1 MLKVDLHVHSRYSSN
16 PADALLKKFGTQESY
31 TEVDEVYQAAKERGM
46 GLVTITDHNTIGG
59 ALKLVEK
66 YPREAFLGVEL
77 TTMFPEDGCA
87 VHLLVFGFTPA
98 QFAEMDALRYDIY
111 QLRDYIKAAGL
122 PYSVAHPSYSVN
134 GKLTLAAIEKLLL
147 LFDVFETV
155 NGARVAAY
163 NDLFKKVL
171 AGLTP
176 ERIEGLRKKH
186 LIAPMSDTPWRK
198 GFTGGSDEH
207 AGLFIGE
214 TFTLAEAVDKE
225 GFLACLAHKSTDSGG
240 RSNHY
245 KTQVYTFLKIIHQYS
260 RSRADWARHAPDNA
274 LRTQIRRSGGSA
286 VKRAWDELCG
296 AIFDGK
302 SLGWKTQLKIEQLKR
317 SRKGNARLIASQV
330 SSLVRKLV
338 HNPHMPHQE
347 RIDLIYETVA
357 GIEDEFFISNFEAFR
372 EGFAKGDI
380 LKLMSSITAV
390 FRSFLLSLPF
400 LGTFRH
406 LHQSSAI
413 MDELRAAFLGVVPAQ
428 DKKILWFTDTL
439 DDLNGVSVTLKGF
452 SEEAAARGLW
462 LKLVTVQVPGAR
474 PVPARVDLPMVYEY
488 TPDFYPSYKMR
499 FPSLL
504 KSLEKIYDEAP
515 TEIVVSTPGPVGMVG
530 ILAARLFGI
539 PCRGIYHSD
548 FTRMTELGLSGGT
561 VASVVQGY
569 VRWFY
574 SRMDVVFAPTQE
586 TVKMLSGRGYD
597 VLSLQVFRRGIDHS
611 VYTPV
616 AGDRAAL
623 RACYNLDAR
632 FTLLYAGRVS
642 ADKSLRFLA
651 RVYRELVARGEEI
664 NLVIAGE
671 GPLLAELKETL
682 SGLPRVRFTG
692 RVEPRDMPLVYSVSD
707 LLVFPS
713 TMDTFGMSVL
723 EAQACELPALV
734 TNVGGPQEVIEPG
747 VTGWVAAADNAGA
760 WAEGILQV
768 KRLYDNDRTALQ
780 TIKSAARQRAQKL
793 FSWEAALGAL
803 YGYE

>member
-1 MLKVDLHVHSRYSSN
+1 MLKADLHVHSKYSSN
-16 PADALLKKFGTQESY
+16 PADVLLKKFGTQESY
-31 TEVDEVYQAAKERGM
+31 TEVDEVYRSAKERGM
-46 GLVTITDHNTIGG
+46 DFVTITDHNAIGG
-59 ALKLVEK
+59 ALALVER
-66 YPREAFLGVEL
+66 YPGEAFMGVEL
-77 TTMFPEDGCA
+77 TTVFPEDGCA
-87 VHLLVFGFTPA
+87 VHLLVFDFTPE
-98 QFAEMDALRYDIY
+98 QFAAMDALRYDIY
-111 QLRDYIKAAGL
+111 QLRDYIKAARL

-134 GKLTLAAIEKLLL
+134 GKLTVVSVEKLLL

-163 NDLFKKVL
+163 NDLFKKIL
-171 AGLTP
+171 SSLTP
-176 ERIEGLRKKH
+176 ERVEALQKKH
-186 LIAPMSDTPWRK
+186 LIEPISATPWQK
-198 GFTGGSDEH
+198 SFTGGSDEH

-214 TFTLAEAVDKE
+214 TYTSAECAGKGAFLSCLRDK
-225 GFLACLAHKSTDSGG
+225 ATDSGG

-245 KTQVYTFLKIIHQYS
+245 KTQVYTFLKIVYQYS
-260 RSRADWARHAPDNA
+260 RP
-274 LRTQIRRSGGSA
+274 RRGSA

-330 SSLVRKLV
+330 SALVRKLV
-338 HNPHMPHQE
+338 HSPHMPHQE

-372 EGFAKGDI
+372 EGFAKGDV

-390 FRSFLLSLPF
+390 FRSFFLSLPF

-413 MDELRAAFLGVVPAQ
+413 MGELRVEFLGAVPPKE
-428 DKKILWFTDTL
+428 KKVLWFTDTL

-452 SEEAAARGLW
+452 SDEAAAAGLW
-462 LKLVTVQVPGAR
+462 LKLVTVQAPGAR
-474 PVPARVDLPMVYEY
+474 LSGVRLDLPMVYEY

-515 TEIVVSTPGPVGMVG
+515 TEIVISTPGPVGMVG
-530 ILAARLFGI
+530 LLAARLFGI

-561 VASVVQGY
+561 VASCVQGY

-574 SRMDVVFAPTQE
+574 SRMDQVLVPTRETIRLLSSRGFDAGQLKLFA
-586 TVKMLSGRGYD
+586 
-597 VLSLQVFRRGIDHS
+597 RGIDHGLFA
-611 VYTPV
+611 PV

-623 RACYNLDAR
+623 RSCYGLDDG

-642 ADKSLRFLA
+642 RDKSLAFLA
-651 RVYRELVARGEEI
+651 RVYQELMARGEGI
-664 NLVIAGE
+664 NLLVAGD
-671 GPLLAELKETL
+671 GPMLEELKSSL
-682 SGLPRVRFTG
+682 SKCPRARFIG
-692 RVEPRDMPLVYSVSD
+692 RVEPKNMPLVYSISD

-713 TMDTFGMSVL
+713 TMDTFGMTVL
-723 EAQACELPALV
+723 EAQSCELPALV
-734 TNVGGPQEVIEPG
+734 TNFGGPQEVIEPG
-747 VTGWVAAADNAGA
+747 ATGWVVPADNAGA
-760 WAEGILQV
+760 WIEAVLKV
-768 KRLYDNDRTALQ
+768 KKMREQDLAGLNAIRR
-780 TIKSAARQRAQKL
+780 AARRRVNERY
-793 FSWEAALGAL
+793 SWEAALHEL
-803 YGYE
+803 YAYERPL